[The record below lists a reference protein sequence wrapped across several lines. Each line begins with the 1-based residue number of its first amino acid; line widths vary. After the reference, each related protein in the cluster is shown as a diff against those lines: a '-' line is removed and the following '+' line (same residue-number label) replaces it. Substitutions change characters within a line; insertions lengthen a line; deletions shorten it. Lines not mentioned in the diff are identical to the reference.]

1 VPDFPSS
8 VDLKVTRA
16 VEHLLQLNQ
25 ECDRFTQGETYTPSI
40 DDACLDVTRIYVLA
54 HHPPPE
60 RISVVVGDVVH
71 NLRSALD
78 HAVWHLGHPPD
89 PKSCFPIFET
99 EEAFERR
106 SLRVLRGVADR
117 TIEAIRDHQPFLL
130 QESPRRHP
138 LWLLH
143 LLSNIDKHRKLGA
156 VASYSVAP
164 GAALRERTGELVTLP
179 ISISRGLLH
188 DGDEIARFPVSRA
201 ETARRELDLEIQGA
215 TMVSLSEAKEW
226 ASRPL
231 PGALKEVL
239 LYVRDRV
246 IPDLRQS
253 LA

>member
-1 VPDFPSS
+1 MSDFPASI
-8 VDLKVTRA
+8 DLKVERA

-25 ECDRFTQGETYTPSI
+25 ECDRFTKGETYTPSI

-54 HHPPPE
+54 HHPPRE
-60 RISVVVGDVVH
+60 RISVIVGDVVH

-78 HAVWHLGHPPD
+78 HTVWHLGD
-89 PKSCFPIFET
+89 PSDPRSCFPIFET
-99 EEAFERR
+99 EDGFKRR
-106 SLRVLRGVADR
+106 GLGVLRGVADK
-117 TIEAIRDHQPFLL
+117 TIEVIRDHQPFLL
-130 QESPRRHP
+130 KEGPKRHP

-143 LLSNIDKHRKLGA
+143 LLSNVDKHRKLGA

-179 ISISRGLLH
+179 ISINQGLLH

-201 ETARRELDLEIQGA
+201 EAARRELDLEIQGA
-215 TMVSLSEAKEW
+215 TMVSLSEAEEW
-226 ASRPL
+226 ANRPL